1 MDIDVAKIGN
11 TIPKLDDV
19 KKELF
24 DSMNEFH
31 ARGIKVSFQWYVLI
45 VIINIIILILKL

>member
-11 TIPKLDDV
+11 MIPKLDDV

-24 DSMNEFH
+24 NGINEFH
-31 ARGIKVSFQWYVLI
+31 ARGLKVSFQWYVLI
-45 VIINIIILILKL
+45 FIVSFLNLN